1 MVFAKQICLYY
12 IYSSIQKK
20 ETATTLRYNLLS
32 NSIIQWQQWKAKI
45 MMPWPRQVHSKLQKK
60 KFFPLQKMNLLNEL
74 ANSMNLQAYM
84 DGQGIF
90 FPEEKC
96 FHSFG

>member
-1 MVFAKQICLYY
+1 MKVQLAQQFNYTMATMEGKNNDAMAETSPFK
-12 IYSSIQKK
+12 SS
-20 ETATTLRYNLLS
+20 NF
-32 NSIIQWQQWKAKI
+32 
-45 MMPWPRQVHSKLQKK
+45 
-60 KFFPLQKMNLLNEL
+60 FFPLHKMNLLNEL
-74 ANSMNLQAYM
+74 ANSMSLHAYM